1 MVFNSLQY
9 AVFFTVVLSIY
20 WRLPHRIQTLFL
32 LGASYIFY
40 AAWDWRFVG
49 LMLLSTVVDYSVGRG
64 LAVIEDQKRR
74 KLLFGASLALNLGVL
89 GFFKYFNFFVDS
101 AVALIER
108 TPLQVNEPVLEV
120 LLPIGISFYTF
131 HGISY
136 TFDVYRREIRAT
148 RNPIAF
154 AAFVAHF
161 PQLVAGPIGRAEV
174 QLPQIENPRR
184 RPNAALIHSAVYLI
198 VLGLLKKVAIADPL
212 APFVDDVFSNPER
225 ASATTLIV
233 GAWAFGLQIYGD
245 FSGYSDIARGSSR
258 LLGVEL
264 LNNFQQP
271 YLSRDIS
278 EFWRTWHMSLSSWL
292 RDYLYIPLG
301 GNRKGKLKTLRN
313 LMITMVLGG
322 LWHGAAWT
330 FVVWGALHG
339 LFLSVHRLA
348 SDRAA
353 IAGGPV
359 RWRETLSV
367 FATFNLVS
375 LAWIF
380 FRAED
385 FTQAFSYVQGIFTW
399 QSGAEDLEM
408 IALFIPLALVVL
420 LIDLAQRNLRDETA
434 PLRLPTP
441 AYGAFVGFAVACLIV
456 FSGTASEP
464 FIYFQF

>member
-1 MVFNSLQY
+1 
-9 AVFFTVVLSIY
+9 
-20 WRLPHRIQTLFL
+20 
-32 LGASYIFY
+32 
-40 AAWDWRFVG
+40 
-49 LMLLSTVVDYSVGRG
+49 MLLTTVVDYSVGRG
-64 LAVIEDQKRR
+64 LAAIEDQRRR
-74 KLLFGASLALNLGVL
+74 KLLLGASLALNLGVL

-101 AVALIER
+101 AVELLER
-108 TPLQVNEPVLEV
+108 TPLQVNESTLEV
-120 LLPIGISFYTF
+120 LLPVGISFYTF

-148 RNPIAF
+148 RSPLAF
-154 AAFVAHF
+154 AAFVAYF
-161 PQLVAGPIGRAEV
+161 PQLVAGPIGRAKV

-184 RPNAALIHSAVYLI
+184 RPSETMIHSAAFLI

-212 APFVDDVFSNPER
+212 APFVDEVFSNPER
-225 ASATTLIV
+225 ISATSLIV

-258 LLGVEL
+258 LMGIEL

-301 GNRKGKLKTLRN
+301 GNRKGKLTTLRN
-313 LMITMVLGG
+313 LMITMLLGG

-330 FVVWGALHG
+330 FVVWGGLHG
-339 LFLSVHRLA
+339 AFLSIHRLV

-353 IAGGPV
+353 VAERPI
-359 RWRETLSV
+359 RWRDAFAI

-380 FRAED
+380 FRAEN
-385 FTQAFSYVQGIFTW
+385 FTQAFIYVRGIFTW
-399 QSGAEDLEM
+399 QSGTSELEL
-408 IALFIPLALVVL
+408 IALFLPLVLVVL

-434 PLRLPTP
+434 PLRLPTI
-441 AYGAFVGFAVACLIV
+441 AYGAVVGFAMACLIV
-456 FSGTASEP
+456 FWGGSSEP

>member
-1 MVFNSLQY
+1 MVFNSLQF
-9 AVFFTVVLSIY
+9 AVFFAIVLTFY

-40 AAWDWRFVG
+40 AAWNWRFLG
-49 LMLLSTVVDYSVGRG
+49 LMLLTTVVDYSVGRG
-64 LAVIEDQKRR
+64 LAAIRDEKRR
-74 KLLFGASLALNLGVL
+74 KLLFGTSVVLNLGVL

-101 AVALIER
+101 AVGLLER

-120 LLPIGISFYTF
+120 LLPVGISFYTF

-136 TFDVYRREIRAT
+136 TFDVYRREIEPT

-154 AAFVAHF
+154 AAFVAYF

-174 QLPQIENPRR
+174 QLPQIEKPRR
-184 RPNAALIHSAVYLI
+184 RPNATLVHSAAFLI

-225 ASATTLIV
+225 VSATSLIV

-278 EFWRTWHMSLSSWL
+278 EFWHTWHMSLSSWL

-313 LMITMVLGG
+313 LMITMLLGG

-330 FVVWGALHG
+330 FVVWGGLHG
-339 LFLSVHRLA
+339 LFLCVHRLVA
-348 SDRAA
+348 ERAA

-359 RWRETLSV
+359 RWREALAI

-380 FRAED
+380 FRAET
-385 FTQAFSYVQGIFTW
+385 FTQAFAYVRGIFTW
-399 QSGAEDLEM
+399 QTGAAELEL
-408 IALFIPLALVVL
+408 IALFIPLALVMF

-441 AYGAFVGFAVACLIV
+441 AYGAFVGFVVAALVV
-456 FSGTASEP
+456 FSGGTSEP